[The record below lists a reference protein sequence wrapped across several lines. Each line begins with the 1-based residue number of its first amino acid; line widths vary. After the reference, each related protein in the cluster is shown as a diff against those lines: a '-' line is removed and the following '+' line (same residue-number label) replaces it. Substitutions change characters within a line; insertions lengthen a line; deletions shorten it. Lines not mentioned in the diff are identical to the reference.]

1 MWLIVTEENLRYY
14 RITDKNIQFLG
25 KDIGLE
31 ALQKAVGGYIE
42 SIPKP
47 VAASFTIAYANEDGL
62 VKKLEM
68 NRTGSGMVGRKIVGP
83 LVIGVANDE

>member
-1 MWLIVTEENLRYY
+1 MSEEKLRYY

-31 ALQKAVGGYIE
+31 ALQQAVGGYLE

-47 VAASFTIAYANEDGL
+47 SLASFTIAYADEEGL
-62 VKKLEM
+62 DKKLEL

-83 LVIGVANDE
+83 LIIGVANDE

>member
-1 MWLIVTEENLRYY
+1 MSEENLRYY

-31 ALQKAVGGYIE
+31 ALQRAVGGYIE

-47 VAASFTIAYANEDGL
+47 RAASFTIAYANEEGL
-62 VKKLEM
+62 LRKMEL
-68 NRTGSGMVGRKIVGP
+68 NRTVSGMVGRTIVGP

>member
-1 MWLIVTEENLRYY
+1 VSKDNLRYY

-31 ALQKAVGGYIE
+31 ALQQAVGGYIE

-47 VAASFTIAYANEDGL
+47 QLASFTIAYANEEGL
-62 VKKLEM
+62 LNKMEL

-83 LVIGVANDE
+83 LVIGVADDE

>member
-1 MWLIVTEENLRYY
+1 VSEENLRYY

-31 ALQKAVGGYIE
+31 ALQRAVGGYLE

-47 VAASFTIAYANEDGL
+47 RAASFTIAYADEEGL
-62 VKKLEM
+62 HKKLEL

-83 LVIGVANDE
+83 MVIGVADDE

>member
-1 MWLIVTEENLRYY
+1 MSEENLRYY

-25 KDIGLE
+25 RDIGLE

-47 VAASFTIAYANEDGL
+47 SSASFTIAYANEEGL
-62 VKKLEM
+62 LRKLEL
-68 NRTGSGMVGRKIVGP
+68 NHTGSGMVGRQIVGP
-83 LVIGVANDE
+83 LVIGVAEDE

>member
-1 MWLIVTEENLRYY
+1 VSEENLRYY

-31 ALQKAVGGYIE
+31 ALQRAVGGYIE

-47 VAASFTIAYANEDGL
+47 RSASFTIAYANEEGL
-62 VKKLEM
+62 LRKLEL
-68 NRTGSGMVGRKIVGP
+68 NRTGSGMVGRQIVGP
-83 LVIGVANDE
+83 LVIGVADDE